1 VTELLSPFLANV
13 IGMIGSAMMVAAY
26 AYSNFAKKMNFTL
39 FNLVNLIGSL
49 LLITSLTVHLNMGA
63 MAMEIVWAVI
73 AVLGLIKAVRA

>member
-13 IGMIGSAMMVAAY
+13 IGMIGSAMMVGAY

-39 FNLVNLIGSL
+39 FNLLNLIGSL
-49 LLITSLTVHLNMGA
+49 LLITSLTVHFNMGA

-73 AVLGLIKAVRA
+73 AVLGLIKAMRA